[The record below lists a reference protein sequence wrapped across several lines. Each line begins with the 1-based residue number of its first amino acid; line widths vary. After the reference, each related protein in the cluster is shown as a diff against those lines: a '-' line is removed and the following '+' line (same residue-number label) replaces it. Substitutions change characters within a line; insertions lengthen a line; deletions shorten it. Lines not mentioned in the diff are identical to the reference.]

1 MTRLLAVSALAAL
14 FIVLVAACTGSG
26 TPISLGD
33 TPLTKDVA
41 ERLITKTEIEA
52 AGGDG
57 GGLNQSVED
66 LLEIASSIDATL
78 PTTIESLWSV
88 RWTASGRPGALMT
101 LTRFREAPGAHGVL
115 DQIESGVAYHAM
127 DKAIGDRSAL
137 SPANADIGIAVT
149 FLHGRTLVAFQ
160 LPVASDGST
169 LLNEQQLL
177 ELAAMIEAKL

>member
-1 MTRLLAVSALAAL
+1 VTRLLALSALAAL

-26 TPISLGD
+26 TPILLGD
-33 TPLTKDVA
+33 TPLTADVA

-52 AGGDG
+52 AGGNG
-57 GGLNQSVED
+57 GELNQSVED
-66 LLEIASSIDATL
+66 LLEIASSLDTTR
-78 PTTIESLWSV
+78 PPTIEALWSV

-101 LTRFREAPGAHGVL
+101 LTRFREAPGAHGAL
-115 DQIESGVAYHAM
+115 DKIESGVAYHAM
-127 DKAIGDRSAL
+127 NNAIGDRSAL
-137 SPANADIGIAVT
+137 SPANADIGTAVT

-177 ELAAMIEAKL
+177 KLAAIIEAKL